1 MKLETNFLT
10 AREITPNDRT
20 KLISLC
26 DKMKQSATEYYV
38 WFQYTISQ
46 CAPIMILYPHNP
58 GMWNH
63 VIFRAYNYTENRFV
77 TIKIILSGSSIDIY
91 S

>member
-1 MKLETNFLT
+1 LETNFLT
-10 AREITPNDRT
+10 ANTITPNDRT

-26 DKMKQSATEYYV
+26 DKMKQSATTYYV
-38 WFQYTISQ
+38 WFQYTILQ
-46 CAPIMILYPHNP
+46 CAPIMILYPHNS

-63 VIFRAYNYTENRFV
+63 VIFRAYNSIEDRFV
-77 TIKIILSGSSIDIY
+77 TIKIILSGSSISIY